1 MRRGEGSATCF
12 NRRGSHL
19 GFQHVLLAYILSQR
33 NFSLSD
39 VNVFSAR
46 PQPCLISNM
55 DCADSFAIL
64 VLSLFK
70 FMILLTGRPDPD
82 VSFDIHRVRNL
93 EDSCYIDP

>member
-1 MRRGEGSATCF
+1 MRGVQLVSIVEDRIWGF
-12 NRRGSHL
+12 NMSCSL
-19 GFQHVLLAYILSQR
+19 TFLSQR

-93 EDSCYIDP
+93 EDPCYIDP